1 MLISGRKGAHLPQ
14 SVGGLPRASRRHISI
29 IAGMFLSTFDSN
41 LFPPTFQPNMAALRN
56 LCQAFLSSYCL
67 HIWLFYCTA
76 LLYIL
81 IHLISSLRRPG
92 ALRAAV
98 QSSSEVQAPTKVK
111 PGPTRIKKPF
121 KDVLQTPYTAAQ
133 LALRYG
139 FPVLKNTA
147 KVWVAI
153 IELSTPVGTG
163 YSMKDV
169 TKYCK
174 QVRTASLSQEIQKN

>member
-1 MLISGRKGAHLPQ
+1 VR
-14 SVGGLPRASRRHISI
+14 
-29 IAGMFLSTFDSN
+29 
-41 LFPPTFQPNMAALRN
+41 
-56 LCQAFLSSYCL
+56 
-67 HIWLFYCTA
+67 
-76 LLYIL
+76 
-81 IHLISSLRRPG
+81 
-92 ALRAAV
+92 
-98 QSSSEVQAPTKVK
+98 APTKVE

-121 KDVLQTPYTAAQ
+121 GDVLQTPYTAAQ

-174 QVRTASLSQEIQKN
+174 QVRTASLSQEKQLNGISTSPEFKCFIAGSIIGTAAL